1 MFGYLIKK
9 LLYGLAV
16 IAGVIFLVF
25 TLFTVLPDPSQLTRG
40 QTSDSTTNA
49 NLRAELGLDQSTS
62 VRFLMYVNDLSPISV
77 YNSSKS
83 IKHFSGFKL
92 FRIQQKIVLIKWPY
106 LRRSYQNQKPVTEI
120 LSEAFT
126 GTAVLAVAAMFLAV
140 VIGIPAGVFCA
151 RNKNGFT
158 DQLILFLANLGVSM
172 PSFLVAILFAWVFGF
187 LLHSITGLSM
197 TGSLF
202 DYHPFEGR
210 VLQLKNLILP
220 AISLGIRPLSIIAQL
235 TRSSMLETLSMDY
248 IRTARAKGLSER
260 KVLIKHA
267 LRNAL
272 NPVVTAVSGW
282 FASLLA
288 GAFFVEYIF
297 NWKGLGRITV
307 EALEKSDFPVLMGAV
322 LFISVLF
329 VFINVIVD
337 LLYAFLDPRV
347 RIQQS

>member
-1 MFGYLIKK
+1 MIGYLIKK

-16 IAGVIFLVF
+16 IAGVVFLVF

-40 QTSDSTTNA
+40 QNSDSTTNA
-49 NLRAELGLDQSTS
+49 NLRAELGLDESAPA
-62 VRFLMYVNDLSPISV
+62 RFIMYLNDLSPVSIYHQSKNLESISG
-77 YNSSKS
+77 YT
-83 IKHFSGFKL
+83 L
-92 FRIQQKIVLIKWPY
+92 FTTQQRVVLLKWPY

-126 GTAVLAVAAMFLAV
+126 GTAVLALSAMLLAV
-140 VIGIPAGVFCA
+140 LVGIPAGVFCA
-151 RNKNGFT
+151 QNKNGFS
-158 DQLILFLANLGVSM
+158 DQLILFMANLGVSM

-187 LLHSITGLSM
+187 LLHSATGLSM

-202 DYHPFEGR
+202 DYHPFDGR

-220 AISLGIRPLSIIAQL
+220 ALSLGIRPLSIIAQL
-235 TRSSMLETLSMDY
+235 TRSSMLETLSLDY
-248 IRTARAKGLSER
+248 IRTAKAKGLSDR
-260 KVLIKHA
+260 QVLIKHA

-288 GAFFVEYIF
+288 GAFFIEYIF

-329 VFINVIVD
+329 VIINVLVD
-337 LLYAFLDPRV
+337 LLYALLDPRV
-347 RIQQS
+347 RIN